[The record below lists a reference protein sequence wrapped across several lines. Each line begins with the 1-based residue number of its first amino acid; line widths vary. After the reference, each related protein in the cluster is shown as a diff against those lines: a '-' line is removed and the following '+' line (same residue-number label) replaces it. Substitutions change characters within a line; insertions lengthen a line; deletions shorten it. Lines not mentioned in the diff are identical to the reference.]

1 MIEIQTCIL
10 IIYNLL
16 LCCVLCVVCHKAML
30 PVYYERHFLYFGM
43 IEFGMID
50 YW

>member
-1 MIEIQTCIL
+1 VTSKFL
-10 IIYNLL
+10 IGST
-16 LCCVLCVVCHKAML
+16 
-30 PVYYERHFLYFGM
+30 VYYERHFLYFGM